1 MSAAIDPFFLDTLVK
16 VLFVIYFALLIVIVG
31 KNVLRFKRNAGKWTD
46 ENVHSGIAMM
56 LAFACIALFLVVK
69 IDFTNLPETRPWFII
84 VPITLIVVPPGLL
97 FASIITTAIQKK
109 RGIPKVRRF
118 GTEVALMEGVSEKTL
133 QQLNF
138 SRKIF
143 HGIIFA
149 AIVTVIFIV
158 APYATDY
165 GYQHFW
171 GNWTGMGLLTWWTNN
186 PPFSVAQGIIIV
198 IFYGFAWGTMAT
210 ENTRISDTYQFPF
223 LKSIQTKLRAKEMD
237 TYASYVYFFVGFLFA
252 ALFLPPTLLLGTFAL
267 FTFGDTMASSVG
279 IRYGKHKIP
288 INAPKSWE
296 GVFGGFVASFL
307 AGILFVGFVWSLA
320 GALLFVLIDVFT
332 PKPFRVSD
340 NILIPLAVPFLYWGL
355 AVLGIPA
362 TCYFLPLLT

>member
-1 MSAAIDPFFLDTLVK
+1 
-16 VLFVIYFALLIVIVG
+16 
-31 KNVLRFKRNAGKWTD
+31 
-46 ENVHSGIAMM
+46 
-56 LAFACIALFLVVK
+56 
-69 IDFTNLPETRPWFII
+69 
-84 VPITLIVVPPGLL
+84 
-97 FASIITTAIQKK
+97 
-109 RGIPKVRRF
+109 
-118 GTEVALMEGVSEKTL
+118 
-133 QQLNF
+133 
-138 SRKIF
+138 
-143 HGIIFA
+143 
-149 AIVTVIFIV
+149 
-158 APYATDY
+158 
-165 GYQHFW
+165 
-171 GNWTGMGLLTWWTNN
+171 
-186 PPFSVAQGIIIV
+186 
-198 IFYGFAWGTMAT
+198 
-210 ENTRISDTYQFPF
+210 
-223 LKSIQTKLRAKEMD
+223 MD